1 MGTFMEDDPIGEL
14 KDAGAAQ
21 QVREAIDAITGDL
34 IRNSKKYPAQVRD
47 LPRLATAM
55 EKSVKDGNY
64 RDAIMRAGQL
74 DKHVEVYAPIDE
86 PAKEA
91 KLTLLHRL
99 RVIAKITS

>member
-1 MGTFMEDDPIGEL
+1 MEDDPIGEL
-14 KDAGAAQ
+14 KDAAAAKH
-21 QVREAIDAITGDL
+21 VREAIDGITADL
-34 IRNSKKYPAQVRD
+34 IRNSKNYPAQVRD
-47 LPRLATAM
+47 LPRLATAV

-64 RDAIMRAGQL
+64 REAITRAGQL
-74 DKHVEVYAPIDE
+74 DKIVEVYSPSDE

>member
-1 MGTFMEDDPIGEL
+1 MEDDPIAEL
-14 KDAGAAQ
+14 KDAAAAK
-21 QVREAIDAITGDL
+21 QVREAIDGITADL

-47 LPRLATAM
+47 LPRLATAV

-64 RDAIMRAGQL
+64 RDAITRGGQL
-74 DKHVEVYAPIDE
+74 EKIVEVYSPTDE